1 VGVIDRASS
10 SIPPT
15 LSMNNIPTLQ
25 PLSIEK
31 CKYKKQRHKTLKQT
45 FKELLKLPKTKMN
58 KVIKSLPLLQ
68 NYINLPFVTKLC
80 QFTKQQNQNNKV
92 YNKEGT

>member
-1 VGVIDRASS
+1 VGAIDRASS

-15 LSMNNIPTLQ
+15 FSRNNIPTLQ

-31 CKYKKQRHKTLKQT
+31 YKYKKQRHKTLKQT
-45 FKELLKLPKTKMN
+45 FKELLKLPKTKTN

-68 NYINLPFVTKLC
+68 NYIDLPFATKL
-80 QFTKQQNQNNKV
+80 
-92 YNKEGT
+92 Y